1 MNLSNHRDRA
11 HEKGQIYVLFALFLP
26 VLIVFVGLALDFG
39 FAYVTKTTLSKAVD
53 SAALAGMRNL
63 NQGQSQAT
71 KIAQAAFTTNYA
83 STPAI
88 NTNTPVFNIT
98 FTTDANANQVVN
110 ATGTAT
116 INTFFLGV
124 LSGYKTL
131 TVTSTAQATRPKL
144 IMSLILDRSGSMNN
158 NGGAQALPPAVTNFL
173 TYFDNNN
180 DQVADVSFAS
190 LATVDVGI
198 RTSFTSPINTAV
210 NRMNFNGATFSQ
222 AALQLGQTQI
232 NSIPVAAGEDVIK
245 VAVFFTDGWANTINN
260 TLNCPPNTS
269 LNFGGCSPP
278 EDSAG
283 WCSGITFMNPLNG
296 NSASCGAK
304 TFPSQQ
310 TGTSLTITETNVAND
325 AMYRAETVAQ
335 SMQNQDIVIFS
346 IGLGDKISQ
355 SFLQQIANDPAGSSY
370 NPNLPSG
377 EAVFAAN
384 ASDLQSVFQ
393 TIAAEIL
400 LRLSR

>member
-1 MNLSNHRDRA
+1 MNLSNNRGRSR
-11 HEKGQIYVLFALFLP
+11 EKGQIYVLFALFLP

-71 KIAQAAFTTNYA
+71 RIAQAAFTTNYA

-88 NTNTPVFNIT
+88 NTNTPVFTIT

-190 LATVDVGI
+190 LATVDVSI
-198 RTSFTSPINTAV
+198 RTNFTSPINTAV

-222 AALQLGQTQI
+222 AALQSAQAQI

-278 EDSAG
+278 EDAAG

-296 NSASCGAK
+296 NSTTCGAK

-310 TGTSLTITETNVAND
+310 TGTSLSITETNVAND

-335 SMQNQDIVIFS
+335 AMQTQNIVIFS

-355 SFLQQIANDPAGSSY
+355 SFLQQIANDPAGSTY

>member
-1 MNLSNHRDRA
+1 
-11 HEKGQIYVLFALFLP
+11 
-26 VLIVFVGLALDFG
+26 LA
-39 FAYVTKTTLSKAVD
+39 
-53 SAALAGMRNL
+53 
-63 NQGQSQAT
+63 
-71 KIAQAAFTTNYA
+71 
-83 STPAI
+83 
-88 NTNTPVFNIT
+88 
-98 FTTDANANQVVN
+98 
-110 ATGTAT
+110 
-116 INTFFLGV
+116 
-124 LSGYKTL
+124 
-131 TVTSTAQATRPKL
+131 
-144 IMSLILDRSGSMNN
+144 
-158 NGGAQALPPAVTNFL
+158 
-173 TYFDNNN
+173 
-180 DQVADVSFAS
+180 
-190 LATVDVGI
+190 
-198 RTSFTSPINTAV
+198 
-210 NRMNFNGATFSQ
+210 
-222 AALQLGQTQI
+222 QTQI

-296 NSASCGAK
+296 NSTTCGAK

-310 TGTSLTITETNVAND
+310 TGTSLSITETNVAND

-335 SMQNQDIVIFS
+335 AMQTQNIVIFS

-355 SFLQQIANDPAGSSY
+355 SFLQQIANDPAGSTY